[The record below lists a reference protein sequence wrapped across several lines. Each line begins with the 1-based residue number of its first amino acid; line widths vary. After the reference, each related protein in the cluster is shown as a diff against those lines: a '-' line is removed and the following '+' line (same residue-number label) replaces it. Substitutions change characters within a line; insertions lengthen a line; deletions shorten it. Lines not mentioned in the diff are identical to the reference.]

1 MKTTAKRY
9 YTGSRNR
16 QAFYRLDAARSN
28 TMSFTSGRSR
38 QRARVDARKSSDN
51 VGRPAATL
59 ASHNNTSIVI
69 VQTIVATTSA
79 LAQTLHLT
87 SHHEDVFVDAIEQ
100 VFERRLAKVV
110 ERRSLLV
117 LAAE

>member
-1 MKTTAKRY
+1 MKTTAKRH
-9 YTGSRNR
+9 YTASGIRH
-16 QAFYRLDAARSN
+16 AFYRLDAAHSN

-38 QRARVDARKSSDN
+38 PRARVDARKSSDN
-51 VGRPAATL
+51 VGPPAATP
-59 ASHNNTSIVI
+59 ASHNNTSIVSCNPSLL
-69 VQTIVATTSA
+69 TTCA
-79 LAQTLHLT
+79 LARTPHLK

-100 VFERRLAKVV
+100 LFERRLAKVV